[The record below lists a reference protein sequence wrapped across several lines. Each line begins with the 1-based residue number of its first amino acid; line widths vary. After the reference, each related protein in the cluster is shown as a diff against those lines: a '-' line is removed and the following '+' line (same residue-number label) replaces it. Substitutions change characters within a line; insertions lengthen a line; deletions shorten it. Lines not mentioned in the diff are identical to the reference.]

1 MWNSQLAAQIPS
13 AARNCHDGEL
23 DKDLIT
29 DHETDEGLVVE
40 DEFSC
45 LVGSNN

>member
-1 MWNSQLAAQIPS
+1 MWNSQLAPQIPS
-13 AARNCHDGEL
+13 AASNCLQGAL

-40 DEFSC
+40 EFSC
-45 LVGSNN
+45 VVGSYN